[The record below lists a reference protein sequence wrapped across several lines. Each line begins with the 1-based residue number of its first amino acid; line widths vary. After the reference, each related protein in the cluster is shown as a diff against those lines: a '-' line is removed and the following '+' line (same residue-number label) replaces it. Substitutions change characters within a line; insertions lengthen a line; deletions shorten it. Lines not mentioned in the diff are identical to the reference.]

1 MGLTNWTLNRA
12 NTTSGRSSI
21 TVRGTDPVTLDREI
35 AKAERKGYVRIG
47 NPYTA
52 REYNQTIFYQSMTL
66 GVQQVA
72 TASGETVTTP
82 VEVKKSFPWGWL
94 IFGLL
99 LVVAFP
105 WLLIIII
112 PILGFVFYQGAKG
125 RKNGSPKST
134 AKNQVNDEIGSNHK
148 KEKTHSSN
156 KSSKKS
162 TTKPKAK

>member
-1 MGLTNWTLNRA
+1 MGFSNWMLNRA
-12 NTTSGRSSI
+12 NTTSGHSTI

-66 GVQQVA
+66 GVQQV
-72 TASGETVTTP
+72 TTTSGETVVTP

-112 PILGFVFYQGAKG
+112 PVLGFTFYQGAKG
-125 RKNGSPKST
+125 RKDSSPQST
-134 AKNQVNDEIGSNHK
+134 AKNQVDDKIGSSGN
-148 KEKTHSSN
+148 KEKVSSSN
-156 KSSKKS
+156 KSGKKS
-162 TTKPKAK
+162 TAKPKAK

>member
-1 MGLTNWTLNRA
+1 MGFSNWTLNRA

-35 AKAERKGYVRIG
+35 TKAERKGYVRIG

-66 GVQQVA
+66 GVQQVT

-94 IFGLL
+94 ILGLIL
-99 LVVAFP
+99 IVAFP
-105 WLLIIII
+105 WLLIIFV
-112 PILGFVFYQGAKG
+112 PVVGFAIYKG
-125 RKNGSPKST
+125 VKNS
-134 AKNQVNDEIGSNHK
+134 KNPEEVK
-148 KEKTHSSN
+148 KEK
-156 KSSKKS
+156 KDE
-162 TTKPKAK
+162 